1 MSKPTYYL
9 WKNDFSSTE
18 EYETA
23 KDKYRKL
30 GFRVVTYLDGQ
41 NDKNIHDGL
50 KAVIKNH
57 FHDTYETCRM

>member
-9 WKNDFSSTE
+9 WKTDFSSE
-18 EYETA
+18 KEYETA
-23 KDKYRKL
+23 KDKYREL

-57 FHDTYETCRM
+57 YGNISS

>member
-1 MSKPTYYL
+1 MKQQRI
-9 WKNDFSSTE
+9 NIGD
-18 EYETA
+18 
-23 KDKYRKL
+23 L

-57 FHDTYETCRM
+57 YGDISS